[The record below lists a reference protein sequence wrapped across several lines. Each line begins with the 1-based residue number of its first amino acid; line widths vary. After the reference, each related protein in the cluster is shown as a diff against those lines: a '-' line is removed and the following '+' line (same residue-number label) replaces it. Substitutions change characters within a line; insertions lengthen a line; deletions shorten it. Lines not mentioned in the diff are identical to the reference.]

1 MKGSIIILFVFFSVS
16 TVFGQQDTL
25 VFKYRRLAVG
35 YQQAIKMAQQN
46 LEGANALVDAARAGF
61 MPKLDIDGRY
71 SYFANPIALGAT
83 SETPEGQALEHK
95 YELGLWVNQP
105 VVTGGYLKNTKNLAL
120 AQSAAAEDYLGL
132 SQQNTMLEADAY
144 YLTVVTKNEI
154 MLLAERYLELVL
166 QFQQVIQDRV
176 DEEVSGMNELYQAKV
191 RSNDAQYNIIRAEK
205 EYRVSMMALNRL
217 IGVPLETESQHMDS
231 LLVITLQDAVDSQ
244 VENALINRP
253 EIGLLENELLTN
265 QFDEKVTASFY
276 NPQLNV
282 GAGAIFVAPSPELTS
297 EPGGNFSV
305 NARLAIPVFYW
316 GQKNDKVFAQQK
328 ITEQTELEIENTRDN
343 IELQVISGYY
353 EFQKSKEQVE
363 FAFSALDNAEKN
375 VDVMLDRY
383 QEGLSSVLEV
393 LDAQLSWEKSYL
405 NYIQSKF
412 ELNMAHSTYQ
422 KATGGLSVS
431 Q

>member
-1 MKGSIIILFVFFSVS
+1 MKGSIIILLVFFSVS

-61 MPKLDIDGRY
+61 MPTLDVDG
-71 SYFANPIALGAT
+71 SYNFFANPMQLGSTVESPA
-83 SETPEGQALEHK
+83 GQELEHM
-95 YELGLWVNQP
+95 YELGLWISQP

-120 AQSAAAEDYLGL
+120 AQSAVAEDYLGL

-154 MLLAERYLELVL
+154 RLLSEKYLESIL
-166 QFQQVIQDRV
+166 QFQKVIQDRV

-191 RSNDAQYNIIRAEK
+191 RSNDAQYQLIRTEK
-205 EYRVSMMALNRL
+205 EYRVSMMVLNRL

-231 LLVITLQDAVDSQ
+231 LLVISLEDEVDSQ

-253 EIGLLENELLTN
+253 EMGLLENELLTN

-282 GAGAIFVAPSPELTS
+282 GAGATYGAPSPGLLT
-297 EPGGNFSV
+297 EPGGNFLV

-328 ITEQTELEIENTRDN
+328 ITEQTELEIEKTKDN
-343 IELQVISGYY
+343 IALQVISGYY

-363 FAFSALDNAEKN
+363 FAFSALDNSEKN

-412 ELNMAHSTYQ
+412 ELNIAYSTYQ

>member
-1 MKGSIIILFVFFSVS
+1 LESI
-16 TVFGQQDTL
+16 
-25 VFKYRRLAVG
+25 
-35 YQQAIKMAQQN
+35 
-46 LEGANALVDAARAGF
+46 
-61 MPKLDIDGRY
+61 
-71 SYFANPIALGAT
+71 
-83 SETPEGQALEHK
+83 
-95 YELGLWVNQP
+95 
-105 VVTGGYLKNTKNLAL
+105 
-120 AQSAAAEDYLGL
+120 
-132 SQQNTMLEADAY
+132 
-144 YLTVVTKNEI
+144 
-154 MLLAERYLELVL
+154 L
-166 QFQQVIQDRV
+166 QFQKVIQDRV

-191 RSNDAQYNIIRAEK
+191 RSNDAQYQLIRTEK
-205 EYRVSMMALNRL
+205 EHRVSMMVLNRL

-231 LLVITLQDAVDSQ
+231 LLVISLDDAVDSQ

-253 EIGLLENELLTN
+253 EMGLLKNELLTN

-282 GAGAIFVAPSPELTS
+282 GAGATFGAPSPGLLT
-297 EPGGNFSV
+297 EPGGNFLV

-328 ITEQTELEIENTRDN
+328 ITEQTELEIEKTKDN
-343 IELQVISGYY
+343 IKLQVISGYY

-412 ELNMAHSTYQ
+412 ELNMAYSTYQ
-422 KATGGLSVS
+422 KAIGGLSVS